1 MYSVI
6 RDNIPDNFSNRN
18 IFSLTRNRLML
29 INLQSNSDYTWAYE
43 IKIEIKK
50 KKKKFGSSRIRTR
63 DELVA
68 RISPCLSIT

>member
-1 MYSVI
+1 
-6 RDNIPDNFSNRN
+6 
-18 IFSLTRNRLML
+18 ML

-43 IKIEIKK
+43 IKIEIKKK

>member
-1 MYSVI
+1 
-6 RDNIPDNFSNRN
+6 
-18 IFSLTRNRLML
+18 ML

-50 KKKKFGSSRIRTR
+50 KKRERKFGSSRIRTR

>member
-1 MYSVI
+1 
-6 RDNIPDNFSNRN
+6 
-18 IFSLTRNRLML
+18 ML